1 MSLNLFAYGD
11 EDVESAPKR
20 VEASSLKV
28 NETKVES
35 GLYIW
40 MKMCRR
46 REGECAKGES
56 SQDRKILGGED
67 SGGKRSTESIQIK

>member
-11 EDVESAPKR
+11 EDVESAPKQ
-20 VEASSLKV
+20 VETTGFKV

-35 GLYIW
+35 GLIVRVR
-40 MKMCRR
+40 MCRSKG
-46 REGECAKGES
+46 REYFKGER

-67 SGGKRSTESIQIK
+67 SGGKISVKSIEIK